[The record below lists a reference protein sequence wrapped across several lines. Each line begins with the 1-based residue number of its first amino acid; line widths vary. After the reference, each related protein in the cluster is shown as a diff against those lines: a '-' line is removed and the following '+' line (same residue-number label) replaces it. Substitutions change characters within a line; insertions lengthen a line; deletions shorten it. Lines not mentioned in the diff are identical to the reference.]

1 VTRLLDVNVLVAL
14 AWPNHVHHAAAHRW
28 FAGLVAWAMTPI
40 PELGFVRVSSNASVL
55 SEAVR
60 PGDALDLLARM
71 RRAPGDT
78 FWDDVVVLSEDDS
91 GLAGRI
97 VVHRQLTDAHLI
109 LLARSHGGRVATF
122 DRGLVQLV
130 ADLVPDTVERIPTE
144 AGKLR
149 GAVSELRSDAD

>member
-1 VTRLLDVNVLVAL
+1 MTRLLDVNVLVAL

-28 FAGLVAWAMTPI
+28 FTRLDAWATTPI
-40 PELGFVRVSSNASVL
+40 TELGFIRVSSNARVL

-71 RRAPGDT
+71 RRARGHT
-78 FWDDVVVLSEDDS
+78 FWDDDVVLSEDDS

-97 VVHRQLTDAHLI
+97 VGHRQLTDAHLV

-122 DRGLVQLV
+122 DRGMVQLV
-130 ADLVPDTVERIPTE
+130 TGLMPDTVERIPTE
-144 AGKLR
+144 
-149 GAVSELRSDAD
+149 